1 MRCIS
6 PCVGIFQISSKEGLR
21 NMQLRASLHDVCDR
35 IIVVAT
41 VKYCNVSNPRGTV
54 QYP

>member
-1 MRCIS
+1 MHCIS

-21 NMQLRASLHDVCDR
+21 NMQLRASLGPYSYS

-41 VKYCNVSNPRGTV
+41 VKYEYCTV
-54 QYP
+54 L